1 MASNRDTQV
10 KLEFEQVVD
19 RYWEE
24 ILGYLWR
31 MYSGAPEAEDSF
43 QETFLRAFKAYPQL
57 DRDANV
63 RAWLYRIATNVAR
76 TAFKRNLH
84 RQRREQVYA
93 EGVSQRGKSPDEAV
107 QESLLLDQVVGM
119 VSKLPYKQRAAF
131 MLRKYQGCT
140 YLEIASILECSE
152 DAARANL
159 YQALQ
164 KLKSEAHNLEL
175 GISS

>member
-1 MASNRDTQV
+1 MTFDRETQLR
-10 KLEFEQVVD
+10 LEFEQVVE

-57 DRDANV
+57 DREANV

-76 TAFKRNLH
+76 TDFKRNLH

-93 EGVSQRGKSPDEAV
+93 EGISQTGKSPDETV
-107 QESLLLDQVVGM
+107 QENLLLDQVVDL
-119 VSKLPYKQRAAF
+119 VIQLPYKQRAAF

-140 YLEIASILECSE
+140 YVEIASILECSE

-159 YQALQ
+159 YQALR
-164 KLKSEAHNLEL
+164 KLRAEAHNLEA
-175 GISS
+175 ITSS